1 MVVLGSGPIRIGQGV
16 EFDYATVHCVETLR
30 DEGYEAIV
38 INNNPETVSTD
49 FSISDKLYFE
59 PLTVEDVMHVI
70 DLEQPLGVVIQF
82 GGQTAINIAASL
94 EERGARILGTS
105 LEDIDRAE
113 DRHKFEAAL
122 KGLGIPQPEG
132 DTAVTVDE
140 ALAIANRIGYP
151 VLVRPSYVLGGRAM
165 EIVHNDGE
173 LRVYMATAVKEI
185 SHDAPILVDRYIMG
199 RVLWSMLNVQASI
212 PGIRSPCILRR
223 WSRRML
229 RILSLIILHVSAE
242 ASIL

>member
-1 MVVLGSGPIRIGQGV
+1 MVDTCAGEFASTTPYFYSTYENGSQNESLRSDRKKVVVLGSGPIRIGQGV

-49 FSISDKLYFE
+49 FSISDKLYFD

-70 DLEQPLGVVIQF
+70 DLEQPLGVVVQF

-113 DRHKFEAAL
+113 DRHK
-122 KGLGIPQPEG
+122 
-132 DTAVTVDE
+132 
-140 ALAIANRIGYP
+140 
-151 VLVRPSYVLGGRAM
+151 
-165 EIVHNDGE
+165 
-173 LRVYMATAVKEI
+173 LR
-185 SHDAPILVDRYIMG
+185 L
-199 RVLWSMLNVQASI
+199 L
-212 PGIRSPCILRR
+212 
-223 WSRRML
+223 
-229 RILSLIILHVSAE
+229 
-242 ASIL
+242 